1 MKEIIKTLL
10 EEWRE
15 RKIPFIFK
23 RDIDLSRYAKS
34 KINKITAITG
44 FRRTGK
50 TYSMLYL
57 IGELLK
63 ENSKEEIVYLNFED
77 ERIPRQTEFLTLLMP
92 TIRQT
97 FREKTKYLFLDE
109 IQNIPDWSKWLRRIY
124 DTEADIRI
132 FVSGSS
138 SKMSGEEIPTELR
151 GRFLEVK
158 MFPLLFKEFL
168 RFNKFEFD
176 LKLLAYSDKNKA
188 IMLKALDDFLEYGS
202 LPEIVL
208 AEEENKIEIAKSY
221 YQTVVRRDII
231 EKHKIKNE
239 EALKAL
245 LMLLLN
251 STKYSI
257 SKLHNT
263 LKSLNHKA
271 GKNTLQNYLRFIEE
285 AYFMF
290 SVPIFSYSIKDQMQY
305 ARKNYF
311 IDTIFISKLSH
322 KFSKNFG
329 RLYENAVALELKKRD
344 QEFYYWESLKQHEVD
359 FAIKEGAKIKQLIQV
374 CYDLTDLA
382 VKKREVRSL
391 IAASRD
397 LKCNNLLIITND
409 YEAKKEEEWFGTKR
423 KINFLP
429 LWKWLLT

>member
-1 MKEIIKTLL
+1 MTEIIKTLL
-10 EEWRE
+10 WEWKE
-15 RKIPFIFK
+15 RKIPLIFK
-23 RDIDLSRYAKS
+23 RDVDLSRYIKAKV
-34 KINKITAITG
+34 NKITAITG

-50 TYSMLYL
+50 TYSMFHL
-57 IGELLK
+57 ISELLK
-63 ENSKEEIVYLNFED
+63 ENSKEKAAYFNFED
-77 ERIPRQTEFLTLLMP
+77 ERIPRKTEFLTQLMP
-92 TIRQT
+92 AISRTYK
-97 FREKTKYLFLDE
+97 EKIKYLFLDE

-158 MFPLLFKEFL
+158 MFPLSFKEYL
-168 RFNKFEFD
+168 RFNNFEFD
-176 LKLLAYSDKNKA
+176 LKSLDYSGENKA
-188 IMLKALDDFLEYGS
+188 VVLKALDDFQEYGA

-208 AEEENKIEIAKSY
+208 SEEEKKVEIAKSY

-257 SKLHNT
+257 SKLYNT
-263 LKSLNHKA
+263 LKSLGHKV

-285 AYFMF
+285 SYFMF
-290 SVPIFSYSIKDQMQY
+290 SVPIFSYSVKDQMQY

-311 IDTIFISKLSH
+311 IDTVFISKLSH
-322 KFSKNFG
+322 KFSKNYG
-329 RLYENAVALELKKRD
+329 RLYENTVALELKRRG
-344 QEFYYWESLKQHEVD
+344 QEFYYWENSKQHEVD
-359 FAIKEGAKIKQLIQV
+359 FAVKKDNKIKQLIQV
-374 CYDLTDLA
+374 CYDTADLTA
-382 VKKREVRSL
+382 RKREIRSL
-391 IAASRD
+391 IAASKD
-397 LKCNNLLIITND
+397 LKCDNLLIITND
-409 YEAKKEEEWFGTKR
+409 YEAQKEEEWFGTKR
-423 KINFLP
+423 KIKFIP
-429 LWKWLLT
+429 LWKWLLA